1 MESFWKISSRAIRVS
16 RRVGMW
22 SEFRFGATVP
32 VLRAALDNK
41 GLDIRVAHRIGRAL
55 HPHRL
60 ALVDSDTALTYDQ
73 ADREINRIAHGLRER
88 LLVTS
93 GTPVLLL
100 MENRVEYVLSWFAL
114 FRLGA
119 LGVHAN
125 HRLTVS
131 ELEYLVD
138 HSGARVLLIS
148 SKSAQTARN
157 LQKQRT
163 DLALRFVFV
172 GNGETFGNEIRLSDL
187 SGAHSDEFVKRQ
199 QDTSSEN
206 VVYTSGTT
214 GKPKGAVRN
223 FSGVGMR
230 ELFRLLE
237 RLPFRVAD
245 RHLVVCPLYHS
256 GAQAFVLMQTSMG
269 NTLYLMPQFSPEET
283 LKTLS
288 VNQINSI
295 FMVPTMISR
304 CLDLPD
310 SVWEKYPTP
319 QLRGVVS
326 GAAEF
331 PDALRRRAIARWGA
345 MTVYDFYGAT
355 ELGWVTLVNGEE
367 MVERPR
373 TVGRPIAG
381 QNIRILDERGE
392 VLKTGETGTVY
403 VKNDQTMSGYLNDAE
418 ATDQTKRDGWMSV
431 DDTGWLDEDGYLYLS
446 GRKRDMAIVGGMNVY
461 PMEIEECLAK
471 HEFVLEVAVVGVA
484 DDELGERLIAVVVV
498 RNRDAF
504 NADTLIQHA
513 REQLSAYKVPKR
525 VEIVDQLP
533 RNPTGKVLKQR
544 LREQFASR

>member
-1 MESFWKISSRAIRVS
+1 
-16 RRVGMW
+16 
-22 SEFRFGATVP
+22 
-32 VLRAALDNK
+32 
-41 GLDIRVAHRIGRAL
+41 
-55 HPHRL
+55 
-60 ALVDSDTALTYDQ
+60 
-73 ADREINRIAHGLRER
+73 
-88 LLVTS
+88 
-93 GTPVLLL
+93 
-100 MENRVEYVLSWFAL
+100 
-114 FRLGA
+114 
-119 LGVHAN
+119 
-125 HRLTVS
+125 
-131 ELEYLVD
+131 
-138 HSGARVLLIS
+138 
-148 SKSAQTARN
+148 
-157 LQKQRT
+157 
-163 DLALRFVFV
+163 
-172 GNGETFGNEIRLSDL
+172 
-187 SGAHSDEFVKRQ
+187 
-199 QDTSSEN
+199 
-206 VVYTSGTT
+206 
-214 GKPKGAVRN
+214 
-223 FSGVGMR
+223 
-230 ELFRLLE
+230 
-237 RLPFRVAD
+237 
-245 RHLVVCPLYHS
+245 
-256 GAQAFVLMQTSMG
+256 
-269 NTLYLMPQFSPEET
+269 
-283 LKTLS
+283 
-288 VNQINSI
+288 
-295 FMVPTMISR
+295 
-304 CLDLPD
+304 
-310 SVWEKYPTP
+310 
-319 QLRGVVS
+319 
-326 GAAEF
+326 
-331 PDALRRRAIARWGA
+331 
-345 MTVYDFYGAT
+345 DFYGAT